1 MRWGARCAPEEAKT
15 QGLALHDWIL
25 NCAHG
30 LIGAALVACAAA
42 GDAQT
47 VTPARSDA
55 TASVLHDYVAKPD
68 DTFEWRVRAHH
79 RLRGT
84 DVLEIDLH
92 SQTWR
97 GVLWKHKLFLIKPP
111 DVADP
116 EHGVFI
122 IGGGRWRDEY
132 ESDSAPADLPR
143 EAAIFASIARKLK
156 SVVAVIAQVPFQPLF
171 DLSEDRLIAYTFD
184 QYLRTGDEEWPL
196 LLPMVKSAIR
206 GLDASQAAAR
216 QEWQM
221 PLERFTVLGG
231 SKRGWTTWLVAAVDA
246 RVTALAPAVID
257 ALNMAEHFPY
267 QTATWGRPS
276 EAVRPYTD
284 LNLHEILAS
293 DAGAALRGIVDPFE
307 YRAAITQPKLI
318 VLATN
323 DVFFPVDAANLY
335 WDALEG
341 PKYLLYLP
349 NDEHSISDYRRLVP
363 SLRALHAATDGG
375 EALPALEW
383 EYRWTDEGV
392 RLCVRSTPEPEH
404 VRLWTAVTPDRDFRP
419 AVWHEGRETKEGPY
433 SFDVARRQEG
443 YTAVFAE
450 AVFGR
455 GASAYTL
462 STNLAILVP
471 SGADDI
477 GARPIGRSGVC
488 AQGTG

>member
-1 MRWGARCAPEEAKT
+1 M
-15 QGLALHDWIL
+15 HDDWIRY
-25 NCAHG
+25 CARA
-30 LIGAALVACAAA
+30 LIGAVLAACAVASE
-42 GDAQT
+42 AQT
-47 VTPARSDA
+47 VAAAPETAARSEA
-55 TASVLHDYVAKPD
+55 AASVLQDYVAKPD
-68 DTFEWRVRAHH
+68 DTFAWRVRAHH

-111 DVADP
+111 EVADP
-116 EHGVFI
+116 EHGVLI
-122 IGGGRWRDEY
+122 IGGGRWREEY
-132 ESDSAPADLPR
+132 ESDAAPTDLPGA
-143 EAAIFASIARKLK
+143 AAIFATIARKLQ

-196 LLPMVKSAIR
+196 LLPMVKSAVR
-206 GLDASQAAAR
+206 ALDASEAAAR

-221 PLERFTVLGG
+221 PLERFTVVGG
-231 SKRGWTTWLVAAVDA
+231 SKRGWTTWLVAALDP

-257 ALNMAEHFPY
+257 ALNMGKHFPY

-276 EAVRPYTD
+276 ESVRPYTD

-293 DAGAALRGIVDPFE
+293 DAGAALRRIVDPFE

-323 DVFFPVDAANLY
+323 DKFFPVDAANLY

-349 NDEHSISDYRRLVP
+349 NDEHGISDYRRLVP
-363 SLRALHAATDGG
+363 TLRALHTATDAG
-375 EALPALEW
+375 EPLPVLEW
-383 EYRWTDEGV
+383 EYRWADDGV
-392 RLCVRSTPEPEH
+392 RLCVRSTPEPER
-404 VRLWTAVTPDRDFRP
+404 VRLWTAVAADRDFRP
-419 AVWHEGRETKEGPY
+419 AVWHEERDAKDGPY
-433 SFDVARRQEG
+433 SFDLTPREEA

-471 SGADDI
+471 RGVDDI
-477 GARPIGRSGVC
+477 GARPIGRPGVC
-488 AQGTG
+488 AQPTG